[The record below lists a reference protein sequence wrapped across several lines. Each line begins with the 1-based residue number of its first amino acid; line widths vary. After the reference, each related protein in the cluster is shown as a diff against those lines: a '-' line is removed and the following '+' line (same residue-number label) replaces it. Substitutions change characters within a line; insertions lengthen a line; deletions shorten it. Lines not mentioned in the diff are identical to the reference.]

1 MDLVKGMIH
10 HRLGDC
16 TEFQNVMCN
25 VKPASAVLHCAYSP
39 ELDDKYT
46 FSSDYS
52 KKWNKSDVLF
62 LVLLSV
68 FISSK

>member
-25 VKPASAVLHCAYSP
+25 VKPASAVLLCAYSP
-39 ELDDKYT
+39 EVDGKYT
-46 FSSDYS
+46 FSSDYN
-52 KKWNKSDVLF
+52 KK
-62 LVLLSV
+62 
-68 FISSK
+68 